1 MSNYFWTK
9 YTFDTYPLNGFQDA
23 TECGLMC
30 ELSVDHC
37 DFFTTDMGKCHLGRY
52 NHSYLGEVV
61 GSNVAMTYH
70 NQGNKKLGIN
80 SKIFQISM
88 LIHYIP
94 R

>member
-1 MSNYFWTK
+1 
-9 YTFDTYPLNGFQDA
+9 
-23 TECGLMC
+23 MC

-80 SKIFQISM
+80 SKIFFKLCLFITYLDKIEWVKEDNFRWWSSGN
-88 LIHYIP
+88 YWYKW
-94 R
+94 